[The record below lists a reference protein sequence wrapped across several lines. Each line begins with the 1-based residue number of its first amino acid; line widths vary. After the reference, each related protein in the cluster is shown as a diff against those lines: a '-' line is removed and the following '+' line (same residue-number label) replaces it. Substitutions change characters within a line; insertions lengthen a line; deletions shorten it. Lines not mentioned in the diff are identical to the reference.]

1 MMQPERIFAKLATR
15 VPPIA
20 NMGGA
25 TGAPEID
32 TSMAAGICASLT
44 EKEWHAAMMLYACCD
59 ASREWVRIR
68 LHMEAMELSQR
79 FWKHSPQWVKLAEQ
93 IKAHTGMPASI
104 AMANLAVVDLTHRA
118 QYLAEDRYAALG
130 VSRWQWYSMARR
142 RYNEVAVIPERWA
155 EGACKKVMEAQREV
169 A

>member
-32 TSMAAGICASLT
+32 ASMAAGLCARLT
-44 EKEWHAAMMLYACCD
+44 EQEWHAAMMLYACCA
-59 ASREWVRIR
+59 ASQEWVRIR

-79 FWKHSPQWVKLAEQ
+79 SWKHSPPWLKLAEQ
-93 IKAHTGMPASI
+93 IRAHTGMPASI
-104 AMANLAVVDLTHRA
+104 AMANLAVLDLTHRT
-118 QYLAEDRYAALG
+118 QYQAEDRYAALG
-130 VSRWQWYSMARR
+130 VSRWQWYSRVR
-142 RYNEVAVIPERWA
+142 PVYNQVAVIPERWA
-155 EGACKKVMEAQREV
+155 EGARRKVVEAQRGV